1 MSDNVK
7 VLFRFYSKVL
17 EKEMVETMWAVVVDE
32 SKGLYELDNI
42 PFYVPS
48 ISSGDIF
55 FAEYDDM
62 ESILTYRSTVEY
74 SGNSTVRI
82 ITLNDEIDLNNI
94 VSNFMDMGCII
105 EKLSD
110 RYLAMEIPRSTNY
123 KSIQL
128 KLKELED
135 DEILSFEESCLSSIH
150 QY

>member
-1 MSDNVK
+1 
-7 VLFRFYSKVL
+7 
-17 EKEMVETMWAVVVDE
+17 MWAVVVDE

-55 FAEYDDM
+55 FAEHDDI
-62 ESILTYRSTVEY
+62 ESMLTYRSTVEY
-74 SGNSTVRI
+74 SGNSTIRI
-82 ITLNDEIDLNNI
+82 VALDNEVDLNTI
-94 VSNFMDMGCII
+94 MSNFIDMGCII
-105 EKLSD
+105 DKLSD

-123 KSIQL
+123 KPIQS

-150 QY
+150 RY